1 MNGRR
6 GRNEGSITER
16 LDGRWEA
23 RINLGW
29 QLRPDGKRRRHRKC
43 FYGATRAAVQAQLT
57 AALRDQDQG
66 LPIPTDQQ
74 TVREFLGR
82 WLDDS
87 VKPSVKQQTHDQY
100 AQSVRLY
107 LAPDDALG
115 KIRLT
120 KLAPADVQRLINA
133 KLKAGLSPRTV
144 QLALVVLRRALDQA
158 VKWSLIARNVAKL
171 VDPPKMVRPKGRP
184 FTPAQ
189 AVTFLEAIKG
199 KRLEAVCTLALL
211 GLRQGEL
218 LGLRWQ
224 DVDLEKRT
232 VTISQSLQR
241 IGRKHHDGAKR
252 KSTLQFVDTKTDRSR
267 RTLALPDF
275 ITAALR
281 AYHVRQIERR
291 LAMGRDWHESG
302 LMFTTGIGTP
312 IEPRNLYRDFKLLL
326 AKTELPS
333 IRFHDLRHSAATL
346 LLARGVPMRAI
357 MELLGHSRIGV
368 TMDTY
373 AAVMPEMM
381 REVAN
386 TMDVF
391 LGGGGKV

>member
-1 MNGRR
+1 MKGRR
-6 GRNEGSITER
+6 GHNEGSITER
-16 LDGRWEA
+16 RDGRWEA

-43 FYGATRAAVQAQLT
+43 FYGPTRAAFQAQLT

-74 TVREFLGR
+74 TVRAFLTH
-82 WLDDS
+82 WLEDS
-87 VKPSVKQQTHDQY
+87 VKPSVKEQTYDQY

-115 KIRLT
+115 KIRVT

-144 QLALVVLRRALDQA
+144 QLALVVLRRALEQA
-158 VKWSLIARNVAKL
+158 VRWNLVVRNVAKL
-171 VDPPKMVRPKGRP
+171 VDPPKMIRPKARP
-184 FTPAQ
+184 FTPGE
-189 AVTFLEAIKG
+189 AVTFLQAIKG
-199 KRLEAVCTLALL
+199 NRLEGVFTLALL

-232 VTISQSLQR
+232 VTIAQSLQR
-241 IGRKHHDGAKR
+241 IGRKRHEGDKR
-252 KSTLQFVDTKTDRSR
+252 KSTLRFVEPKTDRSR

-275 ITAALR
+275 ITTALR
-281 AYHVRQIERR
+281 AHHVRQLEQR
-291 LAMGRDWHESG
+291 LAMGREWRESG
-302 LMFTTGIGTP
+302 LVFTTGIGTP
-312 IEPRNLYRDFKLLL
+312 IEPRNLYRDFKLIL
-326 AKTELPS
+326 AKTALPS
-333 IRFHDLRHSAATL
+333 IRVHDLRHSSATL
-346 LLARGVPMRAI
+346 LLARGTPMRAI

-381 REVAN
+381 RDVAN
-386 TMDVF
+386 TMDAF
-391 LGGGGKV
+391 LGSGAKV